1 MRLTSMQS
9 AACMRAAPSKSEAP
23 KICSDAPN
31 MDGVNAAALQN
42 AEVGKEQVALA
53 REQMGKA
60 EARQAGF
67 DPLYKQLIQS
77 SLDAQS
83 QATAQSA
90 DQWNRYRTTFAPL
103 ESKMAETAANFD
115 TPQRREA
122 EAAAARADVAQSVA
136 GQQEAL
142 QRDIG
147 RTGMTLTGGKA
158 LALQAGAGLS
168 AAKASAGASGTARR
182 AVEQAGIGLVDNAAK
197 FGRNMP
203 STGLQSAQLALSA
216 GGQAAGQI
224 GSQQQTINTTYA
236 PAQGFYNGATGA
248 TGSAGSMLLG
258 AANVQQQANAANS
271 SLLGSLVGMGGG
283 ALLISSSKAK
293 NVEGDVD
300 PDAALSAVTLTPV
313 KAWRYKDGFG
323 DNRLRLGPMA
333 EDVAA
338 NTGVGDGQTLDI
350 ATELGTLRAAVQAL
364 AKDGAKRKAT
374 AMVKKQPLALT
385 AD

>member
-1 MRLTSMQS
+1 MYTRMKHVLRCQ
-9 AACMRAAPSKSEAP
+9 
-23 KICSDAPN
+23 DAP
-31 MDGVNAAALQN
+31 DTSGINAAAVQN
-42 AEVGKEQVALA
+42 AEVGKEQLVLA

-60 EARQAGF
+60 EARQAEF

-77 SLDAQS
+77 SLDS
-83 QATAQSA
+83 QTQASAQSA
-90 DQWNRYRTTFAPL
+90 DQWDRYRTTFAPL

-136 GQQEAL
+136 GQQDAL

-168 AAKASAGASGTARR
+168 AAKMSAGASGTARR

-216 GGQAAGQI
+216 GGQATGQI
-224 GSQQQTINTTYA
+224 GSQQQAINTTYA
-236 PAQGFYNGATGA
+236 PAQGFYGGSVGATS
-248 TGSAGSMLLG
+248 SAGNLLMG
-258 AANVQQQANAANS
+258 AANIEQQANAANS
-271 SLLGSLVGMGGG
+271 QMIGSIVGAGAGLGAAFIKSTEK
-283 ALLISSSKAK
+283 SK

-300 PDAALSAVTLTPV
+300 PEMALSSV
-313 KAWRYKDGFG
+313 KAWRYKEGEG

-338 NTGVGDGQTLDI
+338 STGLGDGQTLDI

-364 AKDGAKRKAT
+364 AKDNARRKVSKAPRSEQL
-374 AMVKKQPLALT
+374 MLSALPI
-385 AD
+385 

>member
-1 MRLTSMQS
+1 M
-9 AACMRAAPSKSEAP
+9 
-23 KICSDAPN
+23 CSDAPD
-31 MDGVNAAALQN
+31 MSGVNAAAVQN
-42 AEVGKEQVALA
+42 AEVGREQLALA
-53 REQMGKA
+53 REQMTKA
-60 EARQAGF
+60 DARQAEF

-77 SLDAQS
+77 SLDS
-83 QATAQSA
+83 QTQASAQSA
-90 DQWNRYRTTFAPL
+90 DQWDRYRTTFAPL

-136 GQQEAL
+136 GQQDAL

-168 AAKASAGASGTARR
+168 VAKMSAGASGTARR

-216 GGQAAGQI
+216 GGQATGQI
-224 GSQQQTINTTYA
+224 GSQQQAINTTYA
-236 PAQGFYNGATGA
+236 PAQGFYGGSVGATSSG
-248 TGSAGSMLLG
+248 GNLLLG

-271 SLLGSLVGMGGG
+271 QLVGSLAGAGIGAG
-283 ALLISSSKAK
+283 ALLLSSSKAK

-300 PDAALSAVTLTPV
+300 PEAALSSVITTPV
-313 KAWRYKDGFG
+313 KAWRYKEGEG
-323 DNRLRLGPMA
+323 DDRLRLGPMA

-338 NTGVGDGQTLDI
+338 STGVGDGQTLDI

-364 AKDGAKRKAT
+364 AKDNARRKVSKAPRSEQL
-374 AMVKKQPLALT
+374 MLSALPI
-385 AD
+385 